1 VLDRNARKEPVMK
14 KKVNPL
20 KLHKET
26 VQLLEKPDLQK
37 AAAGGITNNIT
48 QCYSPASTPCCAT
61 Q

>member
-1 VLDRNARKEPVMK
+1 MK

-20 KLHKET
+20 KLHTET
-26 VQLLEKPDLQK
+26 VQLLEKPDLQVAG
-37 AAAGGITNNIT
+37 AAAVTNNIT